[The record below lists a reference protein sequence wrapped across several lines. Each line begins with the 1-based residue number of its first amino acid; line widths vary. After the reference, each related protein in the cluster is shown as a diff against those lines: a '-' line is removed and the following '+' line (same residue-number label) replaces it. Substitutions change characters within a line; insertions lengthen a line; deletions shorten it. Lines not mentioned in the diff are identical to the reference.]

1 MQTLPFAAPVLW
13 ADLVSYPFAI
23 LGTVLFAFA
32 LFRLADRCRC
42 YGLPRN
48 LLFGAGSGA
57 VAYVLVNGVIF
68 LARNYSLRSLFLVE
82 LVVGFEAAVFV
93 TVVLRLVHR
102 QRPPRT
108 PPAV

>member
-13 ADLVSYPFAI
+13 ADIISYLFAI

-32 LFRLADRCRC
+32 LFRLADKCRC

-48 LLFGAGSGA
+48 LLFGAVSGA
-57 VAYVLVNGVIF
+57 VAYALVQGVIF
-68 LARNYSLRSLFLVE
+68 LGRSYGLRSLFLVE

-93 TVVLRLVHR
+93 TVILRLVHR
-102 QRPPRT
+102 LRPPQT